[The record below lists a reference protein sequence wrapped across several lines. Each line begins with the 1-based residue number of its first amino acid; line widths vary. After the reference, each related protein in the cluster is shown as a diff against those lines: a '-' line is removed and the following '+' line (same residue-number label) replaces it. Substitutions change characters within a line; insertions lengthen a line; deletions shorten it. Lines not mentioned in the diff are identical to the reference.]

1 LEHSLIIIGG
11 GPSGL
16 TAAITAKDRGIDTAI
31 IEGNDRIG
39 KKILITGN
47 GRCNITNRSIDEK
60 RYYSNNPYF
69 VKNILKT
76 FTIEDTTNFFN
87 SLGLPLIT
95 LEEGKMYPMSLQA
108 SSVVDILRLALKERD
123 ITIYC
128 NARVKEIK
136 KNKRG
141 FKLITEDEKIYEC
154 KKLIMAT
161 GGKSAP
167 GTGSDG
173 SGFTIVKKLGHN
185 IITPVPSLVQLKLN
199 HRRLKSLSGVKFNG
213 TVEIIVE
220 GVMKRK
226 EKGEILFTDYG
237 VSGPPVLQISRIA
250 SLALSKGKKV
260 NLKIDMMYNINK
272 EFIENHIGS
281 FSYRS
286 ISHSLTGIINKKLIP
301 LILKEAGI
309 DNIHKTCNE
318 LTWQEKESLLKL
330 LKEWEFTVI
339 GTNGFK
345 NSQVTAGG
353 VNTEE
358 INENTLRSRVV
369 SDLYFAGEILDVDGD
384 CGGFNLQW
392 AWSSGYVAGKSAAI
406 SSL

>member
-1 LEHSLIIIGG
+1 
-11 GPSGL
+11 
-16 TAAITAKDRGIDTAI
+16 
-31 IEGNDRIG
+31 
-39 KKILITGN
+39 
-47 GRCNITNRSIDEK
+47 
-60 RYYSNNPYF
+60 
-69 VKNILKT
+69 
-76 FTIEDTTNFFN
+76 
-87 SLGLPLIT
+87 
-95 LEEGKMYPMSLQA
+95 MSLQA